1 MLPNL
6 EALQKNLD
14 MTTDLG
20 FVKGKVEVAKYTDL
34 SIVKEAAAR
43 LK

>member
-14 MTTDLG
+14 MTTELG
-20 FVKGKVEVAKYTDL
+20 FVKGKVDIAKHVDL
-34 SIVKEAAAR
+34 SIVQEAATR
-43 LK
+43 IK

>member
-1 MLPNL
+1 
-6 EALQKNLD
+6 

-20 FVKGKVEVAKYTDL
+20 FVNGKVDIAQHSDL